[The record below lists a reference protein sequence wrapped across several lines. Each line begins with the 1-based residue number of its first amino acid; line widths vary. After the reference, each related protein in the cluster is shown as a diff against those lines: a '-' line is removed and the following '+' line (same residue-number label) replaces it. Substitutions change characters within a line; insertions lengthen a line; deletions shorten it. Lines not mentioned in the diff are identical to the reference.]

1 MKKTSVINSHIS
13 RIISQMG
20 HFDTIS
26 IGDAGMPV
34 PKEVEK
40 IDLAV
45 THGVPSFMTVLN
57 NVLDELEIQRIYLAE
72 EIKTENPTILEEIED
87 RLPYKKVTFIP
98 HEEMKQNLNECQ
110 AFIRTGE
117 VTPYANIILES
128 NVGFN

>member
-128 NVGFN
+128 NVVFN